1 MTDIVTQM
9 RLARKIEKRDRR
21 IAGLERRVQSLESA
35 LAVRSGDAVVVDST
49 RLKRDITRA
58 VQEALCN
65 VRMIPMHI
73 GSRIREVDVSVVAK
87 ETGAKL

>member
-1 MTDIVTQM
+1 MTDAVKLN
-9 RLARKIEKRDRR
+9 RLRRKLEQRDRR
-21 IAGLERRVQSLESA
+21 IAGLERRIDLLERTIVGLSTA
-35 LAVRSGDAVVVDST
+35 HDMIDST